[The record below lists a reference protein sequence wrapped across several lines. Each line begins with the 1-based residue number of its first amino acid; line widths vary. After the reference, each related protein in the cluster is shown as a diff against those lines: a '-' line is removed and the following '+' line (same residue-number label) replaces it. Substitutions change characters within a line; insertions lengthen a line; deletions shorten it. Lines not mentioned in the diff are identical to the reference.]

1 MVRETCEIQRFK
13 KLLEGAGEDFPLERI
28 CFQKAVRAVRRFW
41 PELLLSSSV
50 VVTLVDRVSVQLIL
64 QSEEVRLKSRVHKL
78 YPFLQWNYGI
88 NYYYVLYLLSH
99 LFSSMTIYD
108 FDRYFPSCFFFIY

>member
-1 MVRETCEIQRFK
+1 MSYRGGAQPYINLSLCFLLTMVRETCEIQRFK

-64 QSEEVRLKSRVHKL
+64 QSEEFVDMVPVCQL
-78 YPFLQWNYGI
+78 
-88 NYYYVLYLLSH
+88 
-99 LFSSMTIYD
+99 
-108 FDRYFPSCFFFIY
+108 

>member
-50 VVTLVDRVSVQLIL
+50 VVTLVDRLCAADFAKRRGKAKIDGYISSIHFYNGIMESITIMFYIHFLI
-64 QSEEVRLKSRVHKL
+64 Q
-78 YPFLQWNYGI
+78 
-88 NYYYVLYLLSH
+88 
-99 LFSSMTIYD
+99 
-108 FDRYFPSCFFFIY
+108 